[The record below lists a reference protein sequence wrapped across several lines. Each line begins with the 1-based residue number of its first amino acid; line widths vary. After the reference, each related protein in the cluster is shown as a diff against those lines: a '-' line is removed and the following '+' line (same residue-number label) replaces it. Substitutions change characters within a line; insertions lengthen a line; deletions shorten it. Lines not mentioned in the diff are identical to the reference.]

1 EGFALNATELRVLNG
16 YDHVVLGR
24 LRVRRLAGHCD
35 GTSTATLIAVQRDV
49 LKQLKAK
56 AFDVG
61 GNAVIYASSVFGTEA
76 HAANQFDNECRGGT
90 MLATFGSG
98 WVVIMKP
105 RAAAPPLQPATEP
118 I

>member
-1 EGFALNATELRVLNG
+1 MAGGELQVLNG
-16 YDHVVLGR
+16 YDHVILGR
-24 LRVRRLAGHCD
+24 LRVRRLAGYCE
-35 GTSTATLIAVQRDV
+35 GAGVAALTAVQRDV

-76 HAANQFDNECRGGT
+76 HAASQFDNECRGGT
-90 MLATFGSG
+90 MLDMFGSG
-98 WVVIMKP
+98 WVVILKP
-105 RAAAPPLQPATEP
+105 KAAPPAQPATETQP